1 MSEKEKKTQDIFD
14 SGIEDRNFSGELKEG
29 SSFHTSES
37 LYNDLINHKKK
48 RKKKKKKLYRGKRKR
63 KNKAKDNVE
72 TVKKPN
78 IAKNIKTSKISYDFN
93 REERIKKKAF
103 EEFEKTRKQQVKNTI
118 TKLKREAREGRG
130 LKSNNVFANSSF
142 VKNTSINHSRTG
154 LKIDDFKPIES
165 QNNINL
171 ENLNIEREKRRIA
184 ENKKIEANLLNQ
196 QKKLFDKNFKNDNS
210 SSANINNNNY
220 INKIVREDLSSRNI
234 DGQVNKNRIFKPS
247 NIIRDQ
253 AIVREKFN
261 KDTQRDSIKKDFK
274 HKKKSEYGNSS
285 GIKEG
290 RDFHT
295 MNSTFE
301 KARSRINEYQKIA
314 HKKAENTFKSS
325 NLNNVKR
332 DLTKQEIN
340 NVKKSFNNTRLQ
352 DRVRTKSVDNSNKV
366 NSSYISSMSNESSSQ
381 RARESVDRLKN
392 QKNNLL
398 NRVKT
403 RNDSSISSSN
413 ILTNFSQK
421 GVQDLSPELKDK
433 IEDLK
438 KNQKFNSYQ
447 VENSGQTKQFSGS
460 FNVNSGVNKPKNSNS
475 SSKKTSAK
483 KINKAEEVAKRN
495 YALKKLKEKTFKE
508 NSEIKEGRDFH
519 TMESTF
525 NKASS
530 RLNRQG
536 NIFIESEKDPLKKFR
551 RERQSTGI
559 ESKLAYIENRDRI
572 KKIDS
577 KKVLNNSSGY
587 KNLFNGVNGSFSYKN
602 KSNNITR
609 KPEKNL
615 AHKKLLERNIKR
627 QAYLK
632 NKEDLNKLY
641 NRRNNLSDK
650 DKVNPIDEISRKDLI
665 NHRKELKRRN
675 KDTFKRVNLK
685 TTINEVKNFDFEKV
699 EKAKK
704 ALRNSSYANLDDWKV
719 NPKQVNSKVIK
730 KTKENLEKNTHK
742 FTSSALEKTMKKKSS
757 KKDKNSFYRNKGYL
771 YTTKIYKKEKL
782 GSKEIRKKR
791 LMRQVKLNALNRT
804 KNMKIIAMEAARRGN
819 ITPAQARYVLLQ
831 SGSIKTLIKKI
842 DETSIL
848 SSKLKKEKKEILI
861 HKNKRDN
868 YHKYAKNLGKIN
880 LKNEKDVRKF
890 YGKIKAEQRKYF
902 NTAFH
907 ADNKNRI
914 KTLERRKKL
923 RKRIN
928 RQIAYSKGL
937 DKRKHVERLNKL
949 SNKERKKIVELI
961 NKNKSF
967 ENINKR
973 IKRKPKI
980 EKNTF
985 EKSKNAINNNG
996 KFKYKKKNKQRK
1008 KIFYRNRR
1016 KFNEL
1021 KDRFNYQKKQ
1031 ILKSYRKVNKDIL
1044 FFNKFLKNEFNKK
1057 KVKVKSNTIKRLKR
1071 IKKYKKDYAKRF
1083 GRNLKYGIGMMAYD
1097 YSSGMILGR
1106 TTEDEGYFKALG
1118 QLYGR
1123 QYISRLLLRDGKT
1136 KRKNRIKKAKQISR
1150 KAGRILKVGSVE
1162 AWNYFTNNSD
1172 NPFYR
1177 YLQQQ
1182 KLKQEARKK
1191 VKNLKIYLKRNK
1203 KDIFQRFKYRSRRFG
1218 YLALRTQQSIL
1229 RVNDDDASIATS
1241 KIFDTMYSGGKLGV
1255 YTGKKAYQVGK
1266 TTKKNSRRAY
1276 KFVRKNVSNVKRFA
1290 RNSYN
1295 ALKHTIRLIVIGV
1308 QAVLAFLGTIPGII
1322 LMTVLVLVLA
1332 AMILLSF
1339 INSLKL
1345 NETYDYGTITYNR
1358 ITKLDYDANMGESQR
1373 YRDANIDALN
1383 KLQAIRDGAWSSD
1396 EDLTVIVPRRKKLP
1410 IPEPYNPTSDGLFV
1424 RTDANRLVQFLET
1437 VYQDD
1442 TIEQITDYALET
1454 NEIDSGQEYESNFG
1468 LEKIPPTESE
1478 YNRQQKNLEKISIK
1492 SAKDQV
1498 DNSTLIRKKSDGTYT
1513 NTKELSQDA
1522 IDAGVKEDPIDM
1534 MLDIF
1539 QRLHPPNSYTID
1551 DANKDSLITKE
1562 ISKDGE
1568 IKKVKIYYADRKDYP
1583 FDYFYGYEFAEAKT
1597 GGDNNQEA
1605 TSEDIAVDNNT
1616 AKKLELPK
1624 DGEEGLG
1631 VPSAGEEHTG
1641 REMLFRLQ
1649 GSDTRFRTMDANQ
1662 STITGRLTNP
1672 FSSKEI
1678 ADDPLNPGKQLDLT
1692 DPIYSVSWLI
1702 RHQDGY
1708 RHVDYDKE
1716 DEKNKGK
1723 DTRSSLF
1730 ETNKSTE
1737 ENTDRNTDINTE
1749 NNEGSK
1755 ENTAE
1760 STTDKK
1766 DETPTVSTVIPNPT
1780 NPYDFPTTYVRRR
1793 FGFETDKIYKPA
1805 SDNVSDVSGFET
1817 KNLNLNYNE
1826 SQNYLKKNG
1835 LTDFGEYYDKKTGLV
1850 MNSVV
1855 DVVTMPGQK
1864 VYSPMEGKLVVAGN
1878 GFLGITAPTLED
1890 ERVGGGYVL
1899 IANPDRYGAEGAS
1912 STALADLTNEKFYSA
1927 SGKLKGFKHGSILL
1941 IGGFDAESI
1950 ERLRIRA
1957 FDGEDNWVDHYD
1969 ELGTLKK
1976 VLKDEDPEE
1985 KARNEGSHK
1994 SDVIN
1999 SEPGEISH
2007 PVLGD
2012 MYQGLGPRGLGW
2024 GRPSDIAGDLIEKR
2038 GKWTVTAYSDDP
2050 AENGLGPG
2058 GVSTTAADKTKLP
2071 EVYKGVK
2078 DKDNLLRIG
2087 DVAVPRKNGKP
2098 IIPYGTYLWIDGYGF
2113 ARATDIGGAMK
2124 GDWSTPNPEN
2134 RVLDILMHNRDCNKW
2149 GRKVVEVIQFKGNP
2163 FENKNF
2169 DITGAGFTGD
2179 TGREELDEEIQETD
2193 TLEKKVQK
2201 LSKKVQK
2208 LTKKISDL
2216 KEKLAENPD
2225 DTSIQDKITN
2235 LEKELAEKQA
2245 KLDEL
2250 FKDHEEEAKKAL
2262 ENMDVKEEELQ
2273 SVLYLQLYY
2282 VYPHLDLL
2290 ASIGNINVP
2299 VFKQTIGKLVDV
2311 LSDKF
2316 NTAYTYINPA
2326 MYMETGVLDYPDN
2339 KVQSYMLE
2347 TGYGSYKTDINVDDY
2362 FLDAGNNVNESDHLT
2377 QCSND
2382 DGWTLPVSTNT
2393 FDGLK
2398 VVSSYGKRNKDYISE
2413 ASSQE
2418 VQAFLN
2424 QARSYLGK
2432 YTYSQL
2438 DCSGYA
2444 RAVLRDMGI
2453 DFPRI
2458 SASKFL
2464 NKDQPWW
2471 DKVVAYKDVR
2481 ESGGDPLEGIK
2492 PGDIIVMIKGVNG
2505 YATNLSITGHIAINV
2520 GMDKE
2525 NGVNRGNNVMYHSTI
2540 GRTGNGPTQG
2550 VISDTYKNATGWI
2563 RFFDAGPK
2571 ENNDDIDPNNWEYS
2585 PTLEFTSSTVNRP
2598 LVGSMSK
2605 ASVISTG
2612 TTQEGHAYVVTKQA
2626 DESGN
2631 DEYLVYE
2638 GLDPATLRVEKGDVL
2653 KPGTELGISAGS
2665 VVKVYSPKDPATQL
2679 VTDSQELD
2687 KFNNVLEVIHP
2698 DIAKKLH
2705 SKFTEG
2711 AKKAEEK
2718 EEKNK
2723 IKYNT
2728 SGEVF
2733 SKEAVCEVPDTYTG
2747 TVTTDIVMMEG
2758 YPWMSQMASIPN
2770 EYHNVKIHGK
2780 SKTYLQNGCGG
2791 WANAMGLTKA
2801 LGRPIHVPELEGGF
2815 LKGDLVM
2822 EAGLMSRFI
2831 NNNYGSEV
2839 TARASSS
2846 SNFRNSQNEIIEAL
2860 NSGGYA
2866 VIHSRPPDKTWT
2878 RRPSGEHRSGG
2889 HYVVLIGYDPE
2900 NHPDKPFRVH
2910 DSANNNPSN
2919 TGWFTWEQV
2928 KAGAV
2933 GGSNMIV
2940 KKK

>member
-1 MSEKEKKTQDIFD
+1 MSENKNKKLEIFD
-14 SGIEDRNFSGELKEG
+14 SEIDDRNFSGELKEG

-37 LYNDLINHKKK
+37 LYNELINHKKK

-63 KNKAKDNVE
+63 KNRLKDRVE
-72 TVKKPN
+72 AVEKPN
-78 IAKNIKTSKISYDFN
+78 IAKDVKTSKISYDFN

-118 TKLKREAREGRG
+118 TKLKREAREGTG
-130 LKSNNVFANSSF
+130 LKSNNVFANSK
-142 VKNTSINHSRTG
+142 VLNNTS
-154 LKIDDFKPIES
+154 LKKDS
-165 QNNINL
+165 NILN
-171 ENLNIEREKRRIA
+171 ENKLNIDEKNVGNSFNNFNVEQEKRRIK
-184 ENKKIEANLLNQ
+184 EDKKREERLIKEQEKLFNKNLLEKQNSIGTSNRETSFFSNNNKQ
-196 QKKLFDKNFKNDNS
+196 NNSLNNKANDKNQKNTPS
-210 SSANINNNNY
+210 F
-220 INKIVREDLSSRNI
+220 SRFI
-234 DGQVNKNRIFKPS
+234 K
-247 NIIRDQ
+247 DQ
-253 AIVREKFN
+253 AIAKETINNGLRDRVNDEKN
-261 KDTQRDSIKKDFK
+261 
-274 HKKKSEYGNSS
+274 HKKSFNIENNYSKPNLTKKHNKNSEYGKSS

-290 RDFHT
+290 KDFHT

-301 KARSRINEYQKIA
+301 KARNRVNEYQTNANKKSDAIFNGKNNLTNDKKNLYDRGVQNNRNRKFETRSNKNPNISNSSFVLINKDTNKINDSINKL
-314 HKKAENTFKSS
+314 KKDSGNNDLLKNIKSRTNS
-325 NLNNVKR
+325 GLTYDKIILSKNFEKLDNFSPEIKR
-332 DLTKQEIN
+332 DI
-340 NVKKSFNNTRLQ
+340 KSFN
-352 DRVRTKSVDNSNKV
+352 
-366 NSSYISSMSNESSSQ
+366 
-381 RARESVDRLKN
+381 
-392 QKNNLL
+392 
-398 NRVKT
+398 
-403 RNDSSISSSN
+403 
-413 ILTNFSQK
+413 
-421 GVQDLSPELKDK
+421 KDK
-433 IEDLK
+433 VEFSEKIKNFQDSTSKDRIFQNKTIKDEPIK
-438 KNQKFNSYQ
+438 KEFK
-447 VENSGQTKQFSGS
+447 KQG
-460 FNVNSGVNKPKNSNS
+460 KI
-475 SSKKTSAK
+475 SKT
-483 KINKAEEVAKRN
+483 KAEERVRINNAINKF
-495 YALKKLKEKTFKE
+495 KEKTFREK
-508 NSEIKEGRDFH
+508 SGIKEGRDFH

-525 NKASS
+525 NKTSS
-530 RLNRQG
+530 RLDRQA
-536 NIFIESEKDPLKKFR
+536 NIFIDSERDSLKKSR
-551 RERQSTGI
+551 TDRQTSGI

-572 KKIDS
+572 KKVNS
-577 KKVLNNSSGY
+577 KKVLNNSSNY
-587 KNLFNGVNGSFSYKN
+587 KNSFNNSFDYKN
-602 KSNNITR
+602 KNNNIKR
-609 KPEKNL
+609 KTEKNL
-615 AHKKLLERNIKR
+615 AHKKLIERKVKR

-641 NRRNNLSDK
+641 NRRNNLSNK
-650 DKVNPIDEISRKDLI
+650 DKINPIGKISRQDLI
-665 NHRKELKRRN
+665 NHRKELKKRN
-675 KDTFKRVNLK
+675 KEAFRRVSVGITL
-685 TTINEVKNFDFEKV
+685 NEARKLDNEKV
-699 EKAKK
+699 KKAKEVIK
-704 ALRNSSYANLDDWKV
+704 NNSYANLDDWKV
-719 NPKQVNSKVIK
+719 NPKKVNSKVIK

-782 GSKEIRKKR
+782 GSKKIRKKR

-819 ITPAQARYVLLQ
+819 ITPAQARYALLQ

-868 YHKYAKNLGKIN
+868 YHRYAKNLGKVN
-880 LKNEKDVRKF
+880 LKNENDVRKF

-928 RQIAYSKGL
+928 RQMAYSKGL
-937 DKRKHVERLNKL
+937 
-949 SNKERKKIVELI
+949 ERKRHKDRINRLSKKDKTKIYNAI
-961 NKNKSF
+961 NKQKSF
-967 ENINKR
+967 ENIKNRMK
-973 IKRKPKI
+973 KKPSKG
-980 EKNTF
+980 KKSF
-985 EKSKNAINNNG
+985 EKINGKIKTKGNKYYKNKNKSYRRQAYKKRRDFRRSKERINSKKKTFFKSYSKHRKNSKSYSKNFEEF
-996 KFKYKKKNKQRK
+996 FKRK
-1008 KIFYRNRR
+1008 KINITD
-1016 KFNEL
+1016 KTL
-1021 KDRFNYQKKQ
+1021 
-1031 ILKSYRKVNKDIL
+1031 
-1044 FFNKFLKNEFNKK
+1044 
-1057 KVKVKSNTIKRLKR
+1057 KRLKKMSR
-1071 IKKYKKDYAKRF
+1071 YRREFARRFKK
-1083 GRNLKYGIGMMAYD
+1083 NLKYGLSMLVYD
-1097 YSSGMILGR
+1097 YSAGMILGR

-1123 QYISRLLLRDGKT
+1123 HFVSRLLLRDGKT
-1136 KRKNRIKKAKQISR
+1136 KKKNSLKKAMEVAK
-1150 KAGRILKVGSVE
+1150 KVGRILKVKSGE
-1162 AWNYFTNNSD
+1162 TWDYFAND
-1172 NPFYR
+1172 GENPFYK
-1177 YLQQQ
+1177 YLERNRIKKKSKAGVG
-1182 KLKQEARKK
+1182 KLRGY
-1191 VKNLKIYLKRNK
+1191 IKRNK
-1203 KDIFQRFKYRSRRFG
+1203 GNIFQRFKYRSRKFG
-1218 YLALRTQQSIL
+1218 YLALRSQQAIL
-1229 RVNDDDASIATS
+1229 RVNDDEASES
-1241 KIFDTMYSGGKLGV
+1241 MNQIFETMYSGGKLGV
-1255 YTGKKAYQVGK
+1255 YTAKKGYKVAKK
-1266 TTKKNSRRAY
+1266 TVKNTRRAY
-1276 KFVRKNVSNVKRFA
+1276 RFVRRNLSAIKKFVQ
-1290 RNSYN
+1290 
-1295 ALKHTIRLIVIGV
+1295 
-1308 QAVLAFLGTIPGII
+1308 QAVKLAQQAVKAIAGAIKSIVSFLATPPGII
-1322 LMTVLVLVLA
+1322 TLIVLVVIIYT
-1332 AMILLSF
+1332 MLLIWF
-1339 INSLKL
+1339 ISSLKL

-1358 ITKLDYDANMGESQR
+1358 VTKLDYDANMGESQR

-1454 NEIDSGQEYESNFG
+1454 NEIDAGKEYESNFG

-1478 YNRQQKNLEKISIK
+1478 YNRQQKNLKKISRK
-1492 SAKDQV
+1492 SASEQA
-1498 DNSTLIRKKSDGTYT
+1498 DNSTLIRKKSDGSYT

-1522 IDAGVKEDPIDM
+1522 IDAGVKEDPIDL
-1534 MLDIF
+1534 MLEIF
-1539 QRLHPPNSYTID
+1539 QKLHPPNSYTID

-1562 ISKDGE
+1562 ISKDGQ
-1568 IKKVKIYYADRKDYP
+1568 IKKVNIYYADRKDYP

-1597 GGDNNQEA
+1597 GGDQNNDPE
-1605 TSEDIAVDNNT
+1605 IAVDNNT
-1616 AKKLELPK
+1616 SKKLELPEG
-1624 DGEEGLG
+1624 GEEGLG
-1631 VPSAGEEHTG
+1631 LPSAGEDHTG
-1641 REMLFRLQ
+1641 REMLFRIQ

-1662 STITGRLTNP
+1662 SSITGRLTNP
-1672 FSSKEI
+1672 FSSKEV

-1708 RHVDYDKE
+1708 RHIDYDKE
-1716 DEKNKGK
+1716 DEKNKDK
-1723 DTRSSLF
+1723 NNRSSLF
-1730 ETNKSTE
+1730 DTNKKTENSGETGTETSTD
-1737 ENTDRNTDINTE
+1737 TNTE
-1749 NNEGSK
+1749 NK
-1755 ENTAE
+1755 AE
-1760 STTDKK
+1760 SATDNK
-1766 DETPTVSTVIPNPT
+1766 DKTPTVSTVVSNPT

-1850 MNSVV
+1850 MNSIV

-1890 ERVGGGYVL
+1890 ERVGGGYVI

-1912 STALADLTNEKFYSA
+1912 STAIADLTDEKFYSP
-1927 SGKLKGFKHGSILL
+1927 SGKIKGFKHGTLLL
-1941 IGGFDAESI
+1941 IGGFDSESL

-1957 FDGEDNWVDHYD
+1957 YDGENNWVEHYD

-2007 PVLGD
+2007 PILGD

-2058 GVSTTAADKTKLP
+2058 EVSTTATDKTKLP

-2113 ARATDIGGAMK
+2113 ARATDTGGAMK

-2193 TLEKKVQK
+2193 TLDKKVKK
-2201 LSKKVQK
+2201 LSKKVKK
-2208 LTKKISDL
+2208 LTKKISGL
-2216 KEKLAENPD
+2216 KAELSKNPKDTGMQEKIAE
-2225 DTSIQDKITN
+2225 
-2235 LEKELAEKQA
+2235 LEKELAEKQSQ
-2245 KLDEL
+2245 LDKMFAE
-2250 FKDHEEEAKKAL
+2250 HEEEAKKAL
-2262 ENMDVKEEELQ
+2262 ENMDVKEDDLQ

-2282 VYPHLDLL
+2282 VYPHIEQL
-2290 ASIGNINVP
+2290 AQISNINVP
-2299 VFKQTIGKLVDV
+2299 VFKQTLGKLAGF
-2311 LSDKF
+2311 LSDSF

-2347 TGYGSYKTDINVDDY
+2347 TGYGSYQTDINIDDY
-2362 FLDAGNNVNESDHLT
+2362 FLDASNNVNQEDHLV

-2505 YATNLSITGHIAINV
+2505 YATKLSITGHIAINV

-2563 RFFDAGPK
+2563 RFFDAGPV
-2571 ENNDDIDPNNWEYS
+2571 ENDAEIDPNNWEYS

-2626 DESGN
+2626 DESGG
-2631 DEYLVYE
+2631 DKYLVYE

-2711 AKKAEEK
+2711 AKKAEAK

-2723 IKYNT
+2723 VTYNT

-2733 SKEAVCEVPDTYTG
+2733 SKEAVCEIPDTYTG

-2815 LKGDLVM
+2815 LKNDLVM

-2866 VIHSRPPDKTWT
+2866 VIHSRPPDRIWT
-2878 RRPSGEHRSGG
+2878 RRPSGEHRGGG